1 MSPVSPYAALI
12 ALLIALG
19 VASLLVRR
27 AGAPPATG
35 RFVSLDGLRGYLAF
49 FVFIFHSA
57 MWYIFLQTG
66 EATVPASHLYAHFG
80 QDSVLVFFMI
90 TGFLFWSKLIDAKR
104 YPIDWTKLYIS
115 RVMRLV
121 PLYVCAFALMIIVV
135 AALSHFQLNEPPL
148 ALLQHSLTWLT
159 FSVFGQPDINGISTS
174 RMMLG
179 DNWTLPY
186 EWFFYFS
193 LPAFGV
199 LFRFVPSIWYAVLG
213 AIALVLFGVWAT
225 NTHMLLGF
233 VSGIIA
239 AFAVRHEQLR
249 LRAQGSLGALAVL
262 VALIGSVCFFASGY
276 SRVVWVLLTISFTII
291 ACGNSLFGV
300 LTSAVSRTLGEMGYS
315 IYLLHGA
322 LLYITFR
329 VVIGFSRAASL
340 SPTRY
345 WLVIFAITGPLILVC
360 ALTFYFIEK
369 PGMESAPRVYAWVK
383 ARSKSTRLTA
393 ATLPKP

>member
-1 MSPVSPYAALI
+1 
-12 ALLIALG
+12 
-19 VASLLVRR
+19 
-27 AGAPPATG
+27 
-35 RFVSLDGLRGYLAF
+35 
-49 FVFIFHSA
+49 
-57 MWYIFLQTG
+57 
-66 EATVPASHLYAHFG
+66 
-80 QDSVLVFFMI
+80 
-90 TGFLFWSKLIDAKR
+90 
-104 YPIDWTKLYIS
+104 
-115 RVMRLV
+115 VMRLV

-213 AIALVLFGVWAT
+213 AIALVLFGIWAT

-239 AFAVRHEQLR
+239 AFAVRYEQLR
-249 LRAQGSLGALAVL
+249 LRAQGNLGAVVIL

-291 ACGNSLFGV
+291 ACGNSLFGI

-329 VVIGFSRAASL
+329 VIIGLSRAASL
-340 SPTRY
+340 SPTHY
-345 WLVIFAITGPLILVC
+345 WFVIFAVTGPLILVC

-393 ATLPKP
+393 VTLPKP